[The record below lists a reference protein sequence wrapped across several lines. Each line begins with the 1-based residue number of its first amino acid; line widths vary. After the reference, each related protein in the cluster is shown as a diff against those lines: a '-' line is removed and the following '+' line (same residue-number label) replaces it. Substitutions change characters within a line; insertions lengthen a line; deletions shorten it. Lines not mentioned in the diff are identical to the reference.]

1 MSNTS
6 FTRVA
11 HKPFY
16 PRALSKSCYPIVIVF
31 KCFTSGPTV
40 DTSSATFEPTPSRGI
55 DSCFLLPGSI
65 LASMKFMSLHRL
77 LTRPKPRTIELP
89 TVGVT
94 TDTTPLLHVVL
105 FVNCLL
111 TSSSCTVS
119 VSLCYRRFSTTVG
132 CVYSVSCTRHASFY
146 KAHRPYVA
154 PVITLASG
162 SECGAVS
169 CTV

>member
-16 PRALSKSCYPIVIVF
+16 PRALSKSCYPLVIVF

-40 DTSSATFEPTPSRGI
+40 DTSSAIFEPTPSRGI

-94 TDTTPLLHVVL
+94 TDATPLLHVVL
-105 FVNCLL
+105 FVKCLL
-111 TSSSCTVS
+111 VPSSCTVS
-119 VSLCYRRFSTTVG
+119 VSLCYRRFFQRRWGAFTV
-132 CVYSVSCTRHASFY
+132 SVARVMRLFTRPIGLTP
-146 KAHRPYVA
+146 RR
-154 PVITLASG
+154 
-162 SECGAVS
+162 
-169 CTV
+169 